1 MRLNPAIQP
10 QDPANPSSGL
20 RSSLRIGIDGEALR
34 WPLYGV
40 GRYVYNL
47 CRELEDLLPSARFF
61 AYSRLPADRLQVPS
75 GRWVVRSEPVP
86 TLRRLPSFLWLKT
99 RGRALCETDRLDF
112 FWANRTLHPRLAQ
125 SVRTVC
131 TVHDLNHLLVPETMQ
146 AATLWSHRLW
156 FERDLSLAE
165 SVLTNSRGTADRVR
179 ELLKRPVRE
188 IVPPGLDAS
197 YQPPNLE
204 PPSAT
209 SAELSARNIAS
220 PYLLSVA
227 THEPRKNIHAL
238 VEAFIDL
245 KRNGALPG
253 YRLVLVGASGWKNER
268 LDRALREGAGFGVVT
283 TGYVPEKMLP
293 ALYAG
298 AEAFVF
304 PSLYEGFGMPVL
316 EARAC
321 GTRVLTSDSPELREA
336 AGPHATFVNPTPGGI
351 RDGIL
356 RALALPRPEEA
367 DLCHEYSWKRSA
379 TRLANVFVRE
389 VAAMESVA

>member
-1 MRLNPAIQP
+1 MTFAIPHQEPAS
-10 QDPANPSSGL
+10 PSSGW
-20 RSSLRIGIDGEALR
+20 RTSLRIGIDGEALR

-40 GRYVYNL
+40 GRYVFNL
-47 CRELEDLLPSARFF
+47 CRELEELLPTARFF
-61 AYSRLPADRLQVPS
+61 AYSRLPAERLQLPS
-75 GRWVVRSEPVP
+75 ARWVVRSETVP
-86 TLRRLPSFLWLKT
+86 TLRRLPSFVWLKT

-112 FWANRTLHPRLAQ
+112 FWANRTLHPRL
-125 SVRTVC
+125 SRGVRTVC

-146 AATLWSHRLW
+146 TATLWSHRLW

-165 SVLTNSRGTADRVR
+165 SVLTNSRGTAERVR
-179 ELLKRPVRE
+179 ELLKRPVHD
-188 IVPPGLDAS
+188 IVPPGLDVS
-197 YQPPNLE
+197 YHPDNLE
-204 PPSAT
+204 QPSAT
-209 SAELSARNIAS
+209 SAELSARNIAA

-238 VEAFIDL
+238 VQAFIDL
-245 KRNGALPG
+245 KRNGALSG

-268 LDRALREGAGFGVVT
+268 LDHALREGAGFGVVT

-336 AGPHATFVNPTPGGI
+336 AGPRATFVNPTPDGI

-356 RALALPRPEEA
+356 RALAGPRPAEA
-367 DLCHEYSWKRSA
+367 NLCHEYSWKRSA
-379 TRLANVFVRE
+379 TRLANIFAGQVESEER
-389 VAAMESVA
+389 VA